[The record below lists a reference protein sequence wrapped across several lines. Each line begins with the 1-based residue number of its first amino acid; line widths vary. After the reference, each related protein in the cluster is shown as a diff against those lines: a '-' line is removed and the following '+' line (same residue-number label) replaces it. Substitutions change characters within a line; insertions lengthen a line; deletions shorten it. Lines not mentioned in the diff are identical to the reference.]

1 MKVLVDTCVWS
12 LALRGK
18 RRKLHTAEVL
28 AKTELAELVREGRV
42 QMIGPIRQEL
52 LLGISEGQQY
62 AGLRDRLRAFA
73 DEPLETPDYE
83 EAARISNQ
91 CRSRGVAGSPVDFL
105 ICAVAVSRGWQIFS
119 SDVDFHHYAKH
130 FPVPLYE
137 PRAR

>member
-18 RRKLHTAEVL
+18 RRRLDQAESL
-28 AKTELAELVREGRV
+28 AKAELAELVREGRV

-52 LLGISEGQQY
+52 LSGISEQEQY

-73 DEPLETPDYE
+73 DEPLKAVDYE
-83 EAARISNQ
+83 EAARISNH

-119 SDVDFHHYAKH
+119 SDVDFRHYALH